1 MFLDD
6 TGSLIDGG
14 WRTIKNE
21 AKEQNVRFLSMLLGK
36 LGAGSLGNLLTGK
49 GVKANILGWRVIR
62 AGEGLPATSQG
73 HEANLLGKI
82 FNVASSFN

>member
-49 GVKANILGWRVIR
+49 GVKANILG
-62 AGEGLPATSQG
+62 
-73 HEANLLGKI
+73 
-82 FNVASSFN
+82 

>member
-1 MFLDD
+1 MKIVMFLDD

-21 AKEQNVRFLSMLLGK
+21 AKEQNVRFLSM
-36 LGAGSLGNLLTGK
+36 SLGNLLTGK